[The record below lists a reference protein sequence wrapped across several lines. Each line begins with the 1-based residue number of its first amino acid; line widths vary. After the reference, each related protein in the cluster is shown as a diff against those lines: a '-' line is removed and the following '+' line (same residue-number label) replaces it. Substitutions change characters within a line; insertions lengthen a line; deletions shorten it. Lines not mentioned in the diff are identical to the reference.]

1 MAKSPASGTNAHSV
15 APNEQLYS
23 ADMESQKLTPI
34 IKVSE
39 REGVF
44 QVHADSRCLRMLKL

>member
-1 MAKSPASGTNAHSV
+1 MAKSPASGTDAHSV